1 MFFIQEVYVL
11 VTDGIKWS
19 RWDLVGLA
27 ELLEADI
34 MMIVFFK
41 QNTGQV
47 LIINVTN
54 SPGGELGCYTDQVD
68 KN

>member
-1 MFFIQEVYVL
+1 
-11 VTDGIKWS
+11 
-19 RWDLVGLA
+19 VGLA

-34 MMIVFFK
+34 MMIVFFN

-47 LIINVTN
+47 FVINVTN

-68 KN
+68 KNENGC

>member
-1 MFFIQEVYVL
+1 M
-11 VTDGIKWS
+11 
-19 RWDLVGLA
+19 GLA
-27 ELLEADI
+27 KLLEANI
-34 MMIVFFK
+34 MMIVFFN

-47 LIINVTN
+47 FVINVTN

>member
-11 VTDGIKWS
+11 SHWWYWS
-19 RWDLVGLA
+19 RRDLVGLA

-47 LIINVTN
+47 FVINVTN